1 MEYTFFMSIKGAT
14 MTRGVLF
21 IVFGDYY
28 KLAIKTITYS
38 RKFTNLPF
46 QVLHNVKELP
56 DIFNLENITL
66 TYLDMDTNQNRQVKT
81 TMHNYSIFD
90 ETIYIDVDA
99 VIQNNG
105 IEEVFK
111 LFDDDKDL
119 LLVQYGY
126 YSSSDAVIR
135 RPSPYS
141 NIFKKSG
148 IVGSVCIYFGAFIG
162 FKKNERTTQFFNT
175 WNYNWTHDGCGREMP
190 ALAITMHDTI
200 AIVKKILLTDNV
212 FAWKPLNMSAIVQH
226 EFGNG
231 PAFWDKYFNG
241 DKEPL
246 LSLPKRS
253 GHSVVTPNVI
263 VKKNIIRNAFIDCG
277 SYKCAV
283 SKMFKS
289 MNPKYK
295 IYSFECHPGLHNL
308 MNRPGI
314 IKINKA
320 AWTHDGVVKCFIQN
334 SNRLNGKYLSLYQDY
349 RYLTDIKESEV
360 ECIDFSSW
368 LKTKFSPNDNVV
380 VNIDTTGSEYE
391 ILNKCIEDGT
401 IDLIKKL
408 YVIWNKNN
416 VPSLINKHEPII
428 QKLARHNVNLV
439 SNYNDLYIGN

>member
-1 MEYTFFMSIKGAT
+1 
-14 MTRGVLF
+14 MTRGILF
-21 IVFGDYY
+21 IAFGDYY
-28 KLAIKTITYS
+28 KLAIKTITHS
-38 RKFTNLPF
+38 RKFTKLPF

-56 DIFNLENITL
+56 DIFKLENTTL

-81 TMHNYSIFD
+81 TMHNYSMFD

-111 LFDDDKDL
+111 LFDDDKDI

-148 IVGSVCIYFGAFIG
+148 IVSSVCIYFGAFIG

-175 WNYNWTHDGCGREMP
+175 WNYNWSCDGRGREMP

-200 AIVKKILLTDNV
+200 AIVKKILLDDNV

-231 PAFWDKYFNG
+231 PSFWDKYFNG

-246 LSLPKRS
+246 LVAPAKINR
-253 GHSVVTPNVI
+253 HATPAPTI
-263 VKKNIIRNAFIDCG
+263 IIRKNIIRNAFIDCG
-277 SYKCAV
+277 SYKGFV
-283 SKMFKS
+283 SKTFKS
-289 MNPKYK
+289 MNSKYK
-295 IYSFECHPGLHNL
+295 IYSFECHPSLNNSMHN
-308 MNRPGI
+308 PGI

-320 AWTHDGVVKCFIQN
+320 VWTHDGVVKCFIQN
-334 SNRLNGKYLSLYQDY
+334 SNRLNEKYLSLHQDY
-349 RYLTDIKESEV
+349 RYLTDIKEVEV

-368 LKTKFSPNDNVV
+368 LKTKFSQNDNII
-380 VNIDTTGSEYE
+380 VNMDITGSEYN
-391 ILNKCIEDGT
+391 ILNNCIEDGT
-401 IDLIKKL
+401 INLIKKL
-408 YVIWNKNN
+408 HVIWNNN
-416 VPSLINKHEPII
+416 NIRCVNDSNENII
-428 QKLARHNVNLV
+428 SKLTQHNVNV
-439 SNYNDLYIGN
+439 VYNYKDLYNNNL